1 MILPLASSKK
11 NKPNT
16 RQILGAL
23 GALFFLV
30 ASVQLYRLP
39 LWSYWSFLWLTSGWL
54 FIIALRWNQFNK
66 RWLVLSSI
74 SGGLLTLGFPVVP
87 IPITLFVAWAFLF
100 QVEHEIAKAHIEG
113 EKNKSLHFSL
123 YAYNTFVI
131 WNIGVTWW
139 VANSGLIPGLIAN
152 FLNAFFMMSV
162 VWVVHRVTR
171 NIYFFARPTLKYIL
185 FACAFMS
192 FEYLHLNWDISWSW
206 LNIGNAF
213 SSVPSLIQW
222 YEYTG
227 VFGGALWVWTVNIF
241 AWRAYQKN
249 KIILKDKIIFA
260 GLLIIPILISFTI
273 LFHRHTEFKNA
284 LSVLKEGEKILS
296 DTSANTIRQATL
308 KKISVAVVQP
318 NFEPHYEK
326 FNIPE
331 EVQLQKFLRLSQ
343 NIVDSTTDYLVF
355 PETSF
360 IFRSMETAET
370 NPNTLAL
377 KSFSHRFKNLNIVF
391 GIETTRTYSNHSP
404 IRYPNKPFSVHEI
417 INNDGTYTYWEE
429 YDAATQINNADAPMP
444 LYKKSKFVPG
454 PEVMPYPIVFGFLVP
469 LFEKMGGSING
480 LGAQPE
486 RSVFVSADKKTKVAP
501 VICYESIFGEY
512 CTGYVRNGADAL
524 FVVTNDGWWDATPGY
539 QQHADFARLRAI
551 ELRRPIAQSGNS
563 GRSCFID
570 IFGEET
576 KATTYS
582 TDAAIKQ
589 DIFAPSTITFY
600 TAHGDFI
607 AHAAIITAAAIF
619 IFSLIISVKG
629 QKKIK

>member
-1 MILPLASSKK
+1 MIPPLASSKK
-11 NKPNT
+11 NKSKT
-16 RQILGAL
+16 RQILGTL
-23 GALFFLV
+23 SALFFLV
-30 ASVQLYRLP
+30 ASIQLFRLP

-54 FIIALRWNQFNK
+54 FIIALRWNQFNT
-66 RWLVLSSI
+66 RWLVLSTV
-74 SGGLLTLGFPVVP
+74 SGCLLTLGFPVVP

-100 QVEHEIAKAHIEG
+100 QVEHEIAKARIAG
-113 EKNKSLHFSL
+113 YKNKSSRFSL

-139 VANSGLIPGLIAN
+139 VANSGIIPGLIAN

-162 VWVVHRVTR
+162 VWAVHRITR
-171 NIYFFARPTLKYIL
+171 NAFFYALPTLKYIL

-213 SSVPSLIQW
+213 SSVPNLIQW

-227 VFGGALWVWTVNIF
+227 VFGGALWVWIVNIF
-241 AWRAYQKN
+241 AWRAFQKN
-249 KIILKDKIIFA
+249 KIILKDKIIFSS
-260 GLLIIPILISFTI
+260 LIVIPILISLAI
-273 LFHRHTEFKNA
+273 LFYRQTEFKNA
-284 LSVLKEGEKILS
+284 LSVLKEEEKIIS
-296 DTSANTIRQATL
+296 DTSTNSLRHTPL

-343 NIVDSTTDYLVF
+343 NIVDSTTDYLVY
-355 PETSF
+355 PETAF
-360 IFRSMETAET
+360 IFRNVESAET
-370 NPNTLAL
+370 NSNTLAL
-377 KSFSHRFKNLNIVF
+377 KDFSRPFKKLNIVL
-391 GIETTRTYSNHSP
+391 GIETTRTYSSHTP
-404 IRYPNKPFSVHEI
+404 MRYPHKPFSVHEV

-429 YDAATQINNADAPMP
+429 YDAATQINNAAIPMP

-454 PEVMPYPIVFGFLVP
+454 PEVMPYPKVFGFLVP

-480 LGAQPE
+480 LGEQPE
-486 RSVFVSADKKTKVAP
+486 RSVFISADKKTKVAP
-501 VICYESIFGEY
+501 VICYESIFGEF

-524 FVVTNDGWWDATPGY
+524 FVVTNDGWWDKTPGY

-551 ELRRPIAQSGNS
+551 ELRRPVAQSGNS

-570 IFGEET
+570 IFGNET
-576 KATTYS
+576 QATTYGA
-582 TDAAIKQ
+582 DAAIKQ
-589 DIFAPSTITFY
+589 DVFAPSVFTFY
-600 TAHGDFI
+600 TLHGDFI
-607 AHAAIITAAAIF
+607 ARVAVIITLAIF
-619 IFSLIISVKG
+619 GFALVIQFKT
-629 QKKIK
+629 KN

>member
-1 MILPLASSKK
+1 MIPPLASSKK
-11 NKPNT
+11 NKLGT

-23 GALFFLV
+23 SALFFLV
-30 ASVQLYRLP
+30 ASIQLYRLP

-54 FIIALRWNQFNK
+54 IIIALRWNQFNK
-66 RWLVLSSI
+66 RWLLLSTV
-74 SGGLLTLGFPVVP
+74 SGVLLTLGFPVVP

-100 QVEHEIAKAHIEG
+100 QVEHEIAKARLAG
-113 EKNKSLHFSL
+113 DKNKSSRFTL

-162 VWVVHRVTR
+162 VWAAHRATR
-171 NIYFFARPTLKYIL
+171 NTYFFERPTLKYIL

-206 LNIGNAF
+206 LNVGNAF

-227 VFGGALWVWTVNIF
+227 VFGGALWVWVFNIF
-241 AWRAYQKN
+241 AWSAFQKN
-249 KIILKDKIIFA
+249 KINLRDKTIFA
-260 GLLIIPILISFTI
+260 SLIVIPVLISFAI
-273 LFHRHTEFKNA
+273 LFSRQSEFKNS
-284 LSVLKEGEKILS
+284 LSILKEQEKIVS
-296 DTSANTIRQATL
+296 DSSVNTTRNASL

-326 FNIPE
+326 FIVPE

-343 NIVDSTTDYLVF
+343 SIVDSTTDYLVY

-360 IFRSMETAET
+360 IFRSIETAET

-377 KSFSHRFKNLNIVF
+377 KDFTRRFKKLNIVL
-391 GIETTRTYSNHSP
+391 GIETTRTYSAHTTL
-404 IRYPNKPFSVHEI
+404 RYPNRPFTVREL
-417 INNDGTYTYWEE
+417 NYGDGTYTYWEE
-429 YDAATQINNADAPMP
+429 YDAATQINNATSPMP

-454 PEVMPYPIVFGFLVP
+454 PEVMPYPKVFGFLVP

-480 LGAQPE
+480 LGEQPE
-486 RSVFVSADKKTKVAP
+486 RSVFVSADKKNKVAP

-551 ELRRPIAQSGNS
+551 ELRRPVAQSGNS

-570 IFGEET
+570 IFGNET
-576 KATTYS
+576 KATTYGV
-582 TDAAIKQ
+582 DAAIKQ

-600 TAHGDFI
+600 TLHGDLI
-607 AHAAIITAAAIF
+607 ARMAIIMAAAIF
-619 IFSLIISVKG
+619 TFSLVIQFKT
-629 QKKIK
+629 KN